1 MGTYIANQMTYEG
14 FDELQRLVFAYQME
28 CHAAI
33 DGPPGVGK
41 TRVIQEVAKILK
53 KNLYSKNC
61 SSRTSESHIIAL
73 PMLTVKDGAS
83 VTSYSSGPLIR
94 ALAEPG
100 IFYGDEFNLL
110 KEDVQK
116 RLNPAFDD
124 RRSIERQDGF
134 VVQGKPGFW
143 GVISYNPSQD
153 MISKDLEES
162 VADRFIHFT
171 FDRWN
176 TDFKA
181 YVSYLSSGKEN
192 NSSVQKTFGIQLS
205 ERGFDDDFNFYIK
218 KVSKERADWVDFW
231 TGSTA
236 KNPPSYT
243 YWVNDKKSIYRGLE
257 TLKIQQY
264 LDNLK
269 DKAYSEVDFTRIL
282 SRFTETLYQLK
293 KDGKS
298 PIMKQLGLSKL
309 IEGEDLETL
318 SIHES
323 STRIEASALK
333 HYAAMRSKGFH
344 PYLSQSYAT
353 KLVIDQACYGQYRNR
368 MLSNTSTIQLVEAL
382 AKSFALIAD
391 NTSFNTKI
399 IANKLLKPKE
409 SNGSTAN
416 NGN

>member
-1 MGTYIANQMTYEG
+1 MGMYIANQVCYEG
-14 FDELQRLVFAYQME
+14 LDELQRLILAYQLG
-28 CHAAI
+28 CHSAI

-61 SSRTSESHIIAL
+61 SSRTSESHIISL
-73 PMLTVKDGAS
+73 PMLSVKDGAS

-116 RLNPAFDD
+116 RLNSAFDD

-143 GVISYNPSQD
+143 AVISYNPSQD

-176 TDFKA
+176 PDFKA
-181 YVSYLSSGKEN
+181 YIAYLSSGKQN
-192 NSSVQKTFGIQLS
+192 DVAIQNLFGIKLS
-205 ERGFDDDFNFYIK
+205 ERGIDDRGNFYIK
-218 KVSKERADWVDFW
+218 KIVNTSASWVDFW
-231 TGSTA
+231 TG
-236 KNPPSYT
+236 NPSSATPEYT
-243 YWVNDKKSIYRGLE
+243 YWVNDHKSIYRGFEQIKIKTYLE
-257 TLKIQQY
+257 
-264 LDNLK
+264 NLK
-269 DKAYSEVDFTRIL
+269 GKAYPEVEFSRVL

-298 PIMKQLGLSKL
+298 PVMKQLGLSKL
-309 IEGEDLETL
+309 IEGEDLESL
-318 SIHES
+318 SIHET
-323 STRIEASALK
+323 STRIESSAIR
-333 HYAAMRSKGFH
+333 HYVAMREKNFH
-344 PYLSQSYAT
+344 PYLCQSYAT
-353 KLVIDQACYGQYRNR
+353 RIVIDQACYGQYRNR
-368 MLSNTSTIQLVEAL
+368 QLSKTTTLQLVESL
-382 AKSFALIAD
+382 AKSFALMAD
-391 NTSFNTKI
+391 NSSFNTKI
-399 IANKLLKPKE
+399 ISNKLLKPNSGE
-409 SNGSTAN
+409 TSVAS
-416 NGN
+416 

>member
-1 MGTYIANQMTYEG
+1 MSSYIANQMTYEG
-14 FDELQRLVFAYQME
+14 LDELQRLILASQLD
-28 CHAAI
+28 CHVAI

-41 TRVIQEVAKILK
+41 TRVVQEVAKILK

-124 RRSIERQDGF
+124 RKSIERQDGF

-153 MISKDLEES
+153 LIAKDLEES
-162 VADRFIHFT
+162 VADRFVHFT

-176 TDFKA
+176 SDFKA
-181 YVSYLSSGKEN
+181 YVSYLASGKEN
-192 NSSVQKTFGIQLS
+192 NPGVQKVFGIQLS
-205 ERGFDDDFNFYIK
+205 ERGIDDTGKFYIK
-218 KVSKERADWVDFW
+218 KISKERADWVDFW
-231 TGSTA
+231 TGSPA
-236 KNPPSYT
+236 KDTPTYT
-243 YWVNDKKSIYRGLE
+243 YWVNDRKSIYRGFN
-257 TLKIQQY
+257 TLKVQEY
-264 LDNLK
+264 LENLK
-269 DKAYSEVDFTRIL
+269 GKAYSEVDFARVL

-333 HYAAMRSKGFH
+333 HYATLRDKGFH

-353 KLVIDQACYGQYRNR
+353 KIVIDQACYGQYRDR
-368 MLSNTSTIQLVEAL
+368 MLSKSTTLQLVEAL
-382 AKSFALIAD
+382 AKSFALLAD

-399 IANKLLKPKE
+399 IANKLFKPQE
-409 SNGSTAN
+409 NLGNGS
-416 NGN
+416 